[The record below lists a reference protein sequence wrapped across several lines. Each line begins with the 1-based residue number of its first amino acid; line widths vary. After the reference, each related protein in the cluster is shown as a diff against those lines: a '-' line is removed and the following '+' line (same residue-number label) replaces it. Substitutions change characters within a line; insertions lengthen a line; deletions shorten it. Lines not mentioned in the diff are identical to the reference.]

1 MNREESILLCDKG
14 IAEKRKGNYENAL
27 EFYYKARLADSSN
40 QDIYYNSA
48 KVLIGLGNT
57 VDGMK
62 NLLVYLHLS
71 IFNNIRIDPFSGNRL
86 FNNLLSPDYD
96 DQIKQQLFMNNLELF
111 KYVNQYGK
119 PIISDTLVMQGDLVR
134 FLCLARAP
142 LQLCVLDHN
151 LSFHAGICYII
162 DDNVIQIFNDI
173 EEEELTDLKSGLLG
187 KQYKNL
193 IRNTYKEKLFY
204 VLGFLYLAINLKR
217 IKNTLE
223 IPDYY
228 LNKGLQ
234 IKKDIQNFKTY
245 LESRD
250 SI

>member
-14 IAEKRKGNYENAL
+14 IAEKRKGNYDKAL
-27 EFYYKARLADSSN
+27 EFYSKARLADSSN

-57 VDGMK
+57 EDGIK

-71 IFNNIRIDPFSGNRL
+71 IFNNISVDPFSGNRL
-86 FNNLLSPDYD
+86 FKNFLAPDYD
-96 DQIKQQLFMNNLELF
+96 DPIKQQLFMKNLELF
-111 KYVNQYGK
+111 NYVNQYGK

-142 LQLCVLDHN
+142 LQLCVFDHN
-151 LSFHAGICYII
+151 LSFHAGICYIV
-162 DDNVIQIFNDI
+162 DDNIIQIFNDI
-173 EEEELTDLKSGLLG
+173 TEEELDDLNSGLLG

-193 IRNTYKEKLFY
+193 IRNTYKENLFY

-228 LNKGLQ
+228 LNKELQ
-234 IKKDIQNFKTY
+234 IKKDIQNFKVY
-245 LESRD
+245 LESPN